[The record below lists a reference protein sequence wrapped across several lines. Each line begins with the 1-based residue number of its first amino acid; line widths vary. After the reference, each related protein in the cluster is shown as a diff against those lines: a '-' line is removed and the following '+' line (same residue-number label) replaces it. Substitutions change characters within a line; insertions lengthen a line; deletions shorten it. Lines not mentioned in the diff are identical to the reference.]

1 MNDEGRK
8 MKGFN
13 QTGGEMTNKMD
24 VTGIGPF
31 GSQVL
36 WLTGDWHGG
45 KYAMR
50 INSCSDRIVIYDR
63 AHGVQEVGHILWPDI
78 FDLAIVPA
86 PCDPGK
92 PARISDPPDPG
103 VSDAGQ
109 EERRE
114 SDWEEA
120 HHGAD

>member
-1 MNDEGRK
+1 
-8 MKGFN
+8 
-13 QTGGEMTNKMD
+13 MTNKMD

-31 GSQVL
+31 GSQSL
-36 WLTGDWHGG
+36 WLKCDWRGG
-45 KYAMR
+45 QYAMEV
-50 INSCSDRIVIYDR
+50 NSGSDRIVIYDR
-63 AHGVQEVGHILWPDI
+63 APDGLQEVGHILWSDI

-86 PCDPGK
+86 PCEPGK

-109 EERRE
+109 EAKRE